1 MISFSR
7 GPSQSRDGT
16 HVSCIAGG
24 FFTLSYLGI
33 DSYKWINHTCC
44 MGLWWDFEWSSNDD
58 GDDVD
63 GCHLWSISV
72 RYKAECFM
80 FYHLILTI
88 ALWGFIIPHNHPHHH
103 TLILAISI
111 IGLQIRK
118 QREKL
123 SNLLQSLSDDQQS
136 CILNSVSLRVQ
147 LLHYCLPLLLY
158 HWRDKGGR
166 GIVDRL
172 KWNKCICVA
181 QRRHASCLEPGGGGW
196 LGVCTYVLA
205 SGK

>member
-1 MISFSR
+1 MGGMKEVINELTPSLLQDSKYTSESESEVAQSCPTLFNPMDCSPPGSSVHGIFQARLLEWIAISFSR
-7 GPSQSRDGT
+7 RSSQSRDGT

-80 FYHLILTI
+80 FYHLILTTI
-88 ALWGFIIPHNHPHHH
+88 MLKSIDLHFIQDE
-103 TLILAISI
+103 TEV
-111 IGLQIRK
+111 
-118 QREKL
+118 QR
-123 SNLLQSLSDDQQS
+123 S
-136 CILNSVSLRVQ
+136 
-147 LLHYCLPLLLY
+147 
-158 HWRDKGGR
+158 
-166 GIVDRL
+166 
-172 KWNKCICVA
+172 
-181 QRRHASCLEPGGGGW
+181 
-196 LGVCTYVLA
+196 
-205 SGK
+205 